1 MHLFLVLLYEKNAV
15 ALQLERGENGEDG
28 ESFLASPPP
37 LLPGGGG
44 WSGRAV
50 VPDGVQLPAP
60 GAVELPQGGAGGGG
74 VGGSFAPPFPRRLR
88 RGGSGLPPVGVRPVE
103 ESRIPRPAPFPGRLL
118 RRGGAVGRVRSQ
130 GSSIL

>member
-1 MHLFLVLLYEKNAV
+1 MLENAV
-15 ALQLERGENGEDG
+15 ALQFERKKDGEDG
-28 ESFLASPPP
+28 ENFLASPPP

-44 WSGRAV
+44 RCGGAV
-50 VPDGVQLPAP
+50 VPDRLQLSAP

-74 VGGSFAPPFPRRLR
+74 VGGSSAPPVPRRLR

-130 GSSIL
+130 GSCIL

>member
-1 MHLFLVLLYEKNAV
+1 MLENAV
-15 ALQLERGENGEDG
+15 ALQRREGKMVKMEKVA
-28 ESFLASPPP
+28 LASTPP
-37 LLPGGGG
+37 LLPGGGSWG
-44 WSGRAV
+44 GGAV

-130 GSSIL
+130 GSCIL

>member
-1 MHLFLVLLYEKNAV
+1 M
-15 ALQLERGENGEDG
+15 
-28 ESFLASPPP
+28 
-37 LLPGGGG
+37 
-44 WSGRAV
+44 
-50 VPDGVQLPAP
+50 VPDRLQLPAP

-74 VGGSFAPPFPRRLR
+74 VGGSSAPSVPRRLR

-130 GSSIL
+130 GSCIL